1 MDDGSAMGEHGEN
14 GQPSLQ
20 AKAMAGTCTCIY
32 TCASVVHYTRHS
44 VSNAKSA
51 GFSTAGVESLT
62 VASQVI

>member
-32 TCASVVHYTRHS
+32 VCFSCPLQQNVN
-44 VSNAKSA
+44 NAKS